1 MNYLQQHGK
10 KLVHLG
16 YTPLP
21 LLSRSKGVF
30 ENDWPNIITTDE
42 HIDKWLRDGCEGV
55 AYKGIGIQS
64 KYTPAVD
71 LDIREKEL
79 CEIMIQKVHEIC
91 GNAPV
96 RIGMPPKA
104 LLPFRTSEPFAGCKS
119 PVFTSPDGEK
129 HQIEIL
135 AGGQQFVAYNIHQDT
150 GNPYEWS
157 KDLMDI
163 PWSELPELDTEK
175 AVQIIKF
182 FEKECNARSWTS
194 NKKAFDS
201 NSGISSNQNIIGL
214 SLDEIQ
220 KYLDDVDPEPLDYEG
235 WLNVGMGICHET
247 RGSDEGFELW
257 LKWSEHSSKHKK
269 RGMFSSW
276 TSFKKPRGGR
286 RITFRTVQKMA
297 GDISTCQRPN
307 GAESGHDTIA
317 PYQFTDHGII
327 WNKLTKEGHI
337 PTLLTN
343 FTALIIADVQKD
355 DGAEDIRYIELEAC
369 VKGRK
374 STLTVKAKEFSA
386 MHWVVEKLG
395 PEAVLHAGFSVKD
408 RTRAA
413 IQLLSDKMETRKI
426 YGHLGWK
433 KINKV
438 WVYLH
443 CDGGISCDGPIPDID
458 VELEGEKLN
467 CYLFPEV
474 LTGEELHQAIKAT
487 LSFIELAQETITFSL
502 LAATFRAPLGEAS
515 PVDFSLFLVGPTGSQ
530 KTELTALIQAF
541 YGSGFHGKNLPGNWN
556 STSNSLEK
564 AAFIAKD
571 CLFTVDDFAP
581 SGTTYDIDRM
591 HREAGR
597 LLRGQ
602 GNNAGRGRMR
612 ADGGQRPEYYPRGLI
627 VSSGEDIPK
636 GQSIRARTWI
646 LEIAKGNVNLSRLT
660 DAQHASRVGLFS
672 QTMVAYLKW
681 LAPQMDALKKSLPT
695 RRDELRD
702 QIRNSSFAHDRTP
715 DMIAS
720 LLISLEMFLKFA
732 LEENGIDQSEYD
744 ALYSRGYSSILEA
757 GGGQANHQMG
767 EEPATRFIN
776 LISSAFV
783 SGQAHL
789 VGMKNGEK
797 PSEIPIPWG
806 WEPCRI
812 DGLADPASQ
821 YRPRGDK
828 VGWLKGDDIYLEP
841 DAVFRVGQKLARDQG
856 MGLPITQQTL
866 WKRLNEKGY
875 IESCEEGRSTT
886 RVTIDGSRRRV
897 IHLKTSVMH
906 SSEEDLV
913 EEKSK
918 PANDWPASS
927 KAS

>member
-10 KLVHLG
+10 TLVQLG

-21 LLSRSKGVF
+21 LLPRSKGVY
-30 ENDWPNIITTDE
+30 EEGWSNIETTDE
-42 HIDKWLRDGCEGV
+42 LIDQWIREG
-55 AYKGIGIQS
+55 YGGDTYIGIGIQS
-64 KYTPAVD
+64 KFTPAVD
-71 LDIREKEL
+71 LDIREKEFCDIL
-79 CEIMIQKVHEIC
+79 IQKVYEIC
-91 GNAPV
+91 GDAPV

-135 AGGQQFVAYNIHQDT
+135 ADGQQFVAYNIHQDT
-150 GNPYEWS
+150 GKPYEWS

-163 PWSELPELDTEK
+163 PRSELPELDLEK
-175 AVQIIKF
+175 AGQIIKF
-182 FEKECNARSWTS
+182 FEKECKARGWTP
-194 NKKAFDS
+194 NKKQYDP
-201 NSGISSNQNIIGL
+201 NSRITLSQSTIGL
-214 SLDEIQ
+214 SVDEIQ
-220 KYLDDVDPEPLDYEG
+220 KYLDDLDPEPLDYED

-257 LKWSEHSSKHKK
+257 VKWSERSSKHNQK
-269 RGMFSSW
+269 GMSSSW
-276 TSFKKPRGGR
+276 NSFKKPREGG
-286 RITFRTVQKMA
+286 RITFLTVLKMA
-297 GDISTCQRPN
+297 RDTSNSSTCQRSN
-307 GAESGHDTIA
+307 GAESDREAIA

-327 WNKLTKEGHI
+327 WNKPTKEGHI

-343 FTALIIADVQKD
+343 FTARIIADVQKD
-355 DGAEDIRYIELEAC
+355 DGAELIRYIELEAY

-374 STLTVKAKEFSA
+374 SIFTVKAKEYSA
-386 MHWVVEKLG
+386 LHWVVEKLG
-395 PEAVLHAGFSVKD
+395 PEAVLHAGYAVKD

-413 IQLLSDKMETRKI
+413 IQLLSDKIEASNI

-443 CDGGISCDGPIPDID
+443 CDGGITGDGPAPDID

-467 CYLFPEV
+467 CYLFPEAPI
-474 LTGEELHQAIKAT
+474 GEELHQAIRAT
-487 LSFIELAQETITFSL
+487 LSLVELAPAPVTFSL
-502 LAATFRAPLGEAS
+502 LAATFRAPLGEVS
-515 PVDFSLFLVGPTGSQ
+515 PIDFSLFLVGPTGSQ
-530 KTELTALIQAF
+530 KTELTALAQAF
-541 YGSGFHGKNLPGNWN
+541 YGSGFLGKNLPGNWN

-564 AAFIAKD
+564 AAFVTKD

-591 HREAGR
+591 HKEAGR

-602 GNNAGRGRMR
+602 GNHAGRGRMR

-636 GQSIRARTWI
+636 GQSIRARTWV
-646 LEIAKGNVNLSRLT
+646 LEIAKGDVNLSRLT
-660 DAQHASRVGLFS
+660 EAQHASQVGLFA
-672 QTMVAYLKW
+672 QAMAAYLKW

-695 RRDELRD
+695 RREELRD
-702 QIRNSSFAHDRTP
+702 QIRQSSFAHDRTP

-720 LLISLEMFLKFA
+720 LLIGLEIFLKFA
-732 LEENGIDQSEYD
+732 LEVNGIDQSEYD

-767 EEPATRFIN
+767 EEPATRFID
-776 LISSAFV
+776 LVSSAFV

-797 PSEIPIPWG
+797 PSKHPTPWG
-806 WEPCRI
+806 WFCSGT
-812 DGLADPASQ
+812 DGSFDPDDRYYAK
-821 YRPRGDK
+821 GDK
-828 VGWLKGDDIYLEP
+828 IGWLQD
-841 DAVFRVGQKLARDQG
+841 VFPVSR
-856 MGLPITQQTL
+856 M
-866 WKRLNEKGY
+866 W
-875 IESCEEGRSTT
+875 
-886 RVTIDGSRRRV
+886 TI
-897 IHLKTSVMH
+897 
-906 SSEEDLV
+906 
-913 EEKSK
+913 
-918 PANDWPASS
+918 
-927 KAS
+927 